1 MTEQTKAIIKNTEAI
16 LKASGTGLDRV
27 VKVVV
32 SDNSLLDPHPIL
44 NII

>member
-16 LKASGTGLDRV
+16 LKASGSGLERV

-32 SDNSLLDPHPIL
+32 SGNSDLDPQPML
-44 NII
+44 NIV